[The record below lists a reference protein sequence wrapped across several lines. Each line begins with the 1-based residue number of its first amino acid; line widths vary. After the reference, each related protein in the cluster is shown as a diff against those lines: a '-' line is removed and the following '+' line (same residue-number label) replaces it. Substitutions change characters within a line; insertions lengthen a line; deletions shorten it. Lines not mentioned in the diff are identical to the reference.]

1 MEDAFEEIL
10 KKELAVEEDIQKE
23 LKEIKRI
30 ITSNE
35 EDDVKLASIKAIL
48 EDLQKEIVEARAAA
62 VLESRTGLFGPKFT
76 EDFLAKEM
84 EKSKRDHSP
93 LCVAFF
99 DLDYLKEI
107 NDQFGHVVGT
117 KAIIEVAKIIKER
130 VRKSDI
136 VSRYG
141 GDEFLVIFRNSDCGK
156 VEKAIARIQKEISE
170 LLVDGRARVSVGA
183 GMIEYRGESKE
194 TVESLLK
201 KADAELYKSKK
212 SR

>member
-1 MEDAFEEIL
+1 MHEHFEEIL

-30 ITSNE
+30 ITSDE
-35 EDDVKLASIKAIL
+35 DDDVKLASIKAIL

-76 EDFLAKEM
+76 EDFLAKEI
-84 EKSKRDHSP
+84 ERSKRDKSP

-107 NDQFGHVVGT
+107 NDEFGHVVGT
-117 KAIIEVAKIIKER
+117 KAIIEVAKVIKEK

-141 GDEFLVIFRNSDCGK
+141 GDEFLVIFRNSDCS
-156 VEKAIARIQKEISE
+156 KAGRAITRIKKSISE
-170 LLVDGRARVSVGA
+170 LLVEGKARVSVTT
-183 GMIEYRGESKE
+183 GMVEYRGESKE

-201 KADAELYKSKK
+201 KADNELYKVKK